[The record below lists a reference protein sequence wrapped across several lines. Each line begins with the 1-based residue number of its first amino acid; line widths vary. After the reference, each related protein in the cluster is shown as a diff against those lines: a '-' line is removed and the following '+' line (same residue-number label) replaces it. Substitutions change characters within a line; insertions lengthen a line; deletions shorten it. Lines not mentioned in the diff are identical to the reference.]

1 MEYSVKELAT
11 LSGISARTLRY
22 YDSIGLLCPA
32 RKENGYR
39 CYDSSHVDTL
49 QQILLYREMGF
60 PLDTIRQV
68 IKDPDNTPL
77 QALEQ
82 QLSALQSE
90 RDRLDQLIQN
100 VTRTILSAKGE
111 VFMSDKEKL
120 QGFGKRL
127 AEANEKAYGK
137 ELRSKYGNEM
147 IDASNKK
154 LESLTK
160 EKYADI
166 TALEEEIKRLLAEA
180 VMVGDAGCEA
190 AQRACALHREWLCH
204 HWPDGLYNAQIHRN
218 MAEMYLADERF
229 KSYYEAIAS
238 GCTQL
243 LHDAIYLYTEK
254 EI

>member
-1 MEYSVKELAT
+1 
-11 LSGISARTLRY
+11 
-22 YDSIGLLCPA
+22 
-32 RKENGYR
+32 
-39 CYDSSHVDTL
+39 
-49 QQILLYREMGF
+49 
-60 PLDTIRQV
+60 
-68 IKDPDNTPL
+68 
-77 QALEQ
+77 
-82 QLSALQSE
+82 
-90 RDRLDQLIQN
+90 
-100 VTRTILSAKGE
+100 
-111 VFMSDKEKL
+111 MSDKEQV

-127 AEANEKAYGK
+127 SEAKEKAEGK

-154 LESLTK
+154 LESLTE

-166 TALEEEIKRLLAEA
+166 TALEEEIKRLLMEA

-204 HWPDGLYNAQIHRN
+204 YWPDGLYNAQMHRN

-229 KSYYEAIAS
+229 KAYYEAIAS